1 MSKGDEYVS
10 DVLVLPEMKVDGQTF
25 LYDEYG
31 DHIGVEHL
39 LLTMDGEP
47 WGLWD
52 PEANVAE
59 ECEFEDEDE
68 E

>member
-52 PEANVAE
+52 PEAKVAE